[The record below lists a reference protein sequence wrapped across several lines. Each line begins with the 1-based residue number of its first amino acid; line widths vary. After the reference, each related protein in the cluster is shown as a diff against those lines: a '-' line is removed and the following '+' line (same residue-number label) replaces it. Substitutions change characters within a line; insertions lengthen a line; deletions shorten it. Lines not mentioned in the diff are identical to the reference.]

1 MTTRGAPAALVCSHC
16 GARHRSITDNDCL
29 DRQMTEKTLQERV
42 IGRAKRRKWVVAHA
56 GKGWVGNEGAIVTP
70 MSPGW
75 PDLMLFKPGMPHPVI
90 AMEFKREQGVVS
102 EDQWKWL
109 QLMNACAIPA
119 VVIRPSDLREGR
131 VTAILMGR

>member
-1 MTTRGAPAALVCSHC
+1 MTTRGAPSALICPHC
-16 GARHRSITDNDCL
+16 GVRHRAITADECL
-29 DRQMTEKTLQERV
+29 DRQMTEKTLQNRV
-42 IGRAKRRKWVVAHA
+42 IGRAQRRKWTVAHA
-56 GKGWVGNEGAIVTP
+56 GKGWVGAEGQMVTQMP
-70 MSPGW
+70 AGW
-75 PDLMLFKPGMPHPVI
+75 PDLMLFKPGMLHPVI

-119 VVIRPSDLREGR
+119 VVIRPSDLRQGR